1 MQKDK
6 DDKVKLKL
14 KKGKNFMM
22 KKMGL
27 CMDKIRLRD
36 APLSLDLQLFLVQY
50 ITCYNTSLSNV
61 IPQRMTCIYI
71 YYITNTKTTYIYAL
85 SLFSPH
91 YCSG

>member
-1 MQKDK
+1 MI
-6 DDKVKLKL
+6 KVRIKIKEG
-14 KKGKNFMM
+14 KKNFMM
-22 KKMGL
+22 KKLGL
-27 CMDKIRLRD
+27 CMDKSKSRD

-71 YYITNTKTTYIYAL
+71 YYITNTKNNIYL
-85 SLFSPH
+85 CLEFILPH